1 MAKLYKSLGDA
12 LKFHRERMG
21 LSRLDVAKL
30 LNVTPSLVAKWEGNL
45 RSCKNRLPE
54 LCKYY
59 HITQEELLMSCKYS
73 KKEFR
78 SKEEKLNLLDKR
90 CTILCWLSLALMI
103 FVLSSLVTLHFLLR
117 EVNLNDEFISSPIKY
132 FIVNNIFRVIKWH
145 LQYLV
150 VLSVVLFVVNIL
162 IESIIIYK
170 KQKLTEENL
179 ERLKE

>member
-73 KKEFR
+73 KREFR

-103 FVLSSLVTLHFLLR
+103 FVLSSLVTLHLIWEDVTTSKDLI
-117 EVNLNDEFISSPIKY
+117 ENQIKY
-132 FIVNNIFRVIKWH
+132 LTIINRFKVIRWH
-145 LQYLV
+145 LLGLV
-150 VLSVVLFVVNIL
+150 ILSVILFVTNIL